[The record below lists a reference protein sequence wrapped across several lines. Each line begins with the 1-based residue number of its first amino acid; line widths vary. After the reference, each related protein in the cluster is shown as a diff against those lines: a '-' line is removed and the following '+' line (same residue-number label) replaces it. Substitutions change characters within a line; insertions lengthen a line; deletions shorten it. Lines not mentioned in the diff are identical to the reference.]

1 MIQEEKLEPIKNTID
16 DPRIR
21 LLNRLYA
28 RKRKELKERERLK
41 VIVTSLTKSELCAS
55 LAVVIIA
62 FNFITNSTLFK
73 PSGYLALILIT
84 IDVS

>member
-1 MIQEEKLEPIKNTID
+1 MQEEKLEPIKNTMD

-41 VIVTSLTKSELCAS
+41 VITSLFYSVMYS
-55 LAVVIIA
+55 HHIY
-62 FNFITNSTLFK
+62 F
-73 PSGYLALILIT
+73 
-84 IDVS
+84 

>member
-1 MIQEEKLEPIKNTID
+1 MFILLRQEEKLEPIKNTLD

-41 VIVTSLTKSELCAS
+41 VILEIFSCT
-55 LAVVIIA
+55 VVLPNNVE
-62 FNFITNSTLFK
+62 FNSIT
-73 PSGYLALILIT
+73 AC
-84 IDVS
+84 

>member
-1 MIQEEKLEPIKNTID
+1 MD

-41 VIVTSLTKSELCAS
+41 VITSLFLQSCNLTTITFKFVHHCIEMFSFDKLLESGIQYVILETETVALMCS
-55 LAVVIIA
+55 LECW
-62 FNFITNSTLFK
+62 
-73 PSGYLALILIT
+73 
-84 IDVS
+84 DRR

>member
-1 MIQEEKLEPIKNTID
+1 MSVFSPIFSILLIQEEKLEPIKNTMD

-41 VIVTSLTKSELCAS
+41 VVTTLS
-55 LAVVIIA
+55 LACGLL
-62 FNFITNSTLFK
+62 N
-73 PSGYLALILIT
+73 LIC
-84 IDVS
+84 